1 MIMADS
7 VVVQARIPSDLKRDT
22 EQIFNSMGI
31 DFATGIRMFLAQ
43 VRLRNG
49 LPFEV
54 QADLFWSERNQ
65 RRLRESIEQGKRG
78 EVVRHDIVEV

>member
-1 MIMADS
+1 MADS

-54 QADLFWSERNQ
+54 QADPFWSERNQ

>member
-1 MIMADS
+1 MADS

-54 QADLFWSERNQ
+54 QADPFWSERNQ
-65 RRLRESIEQGKRG
+65 RRLRESIEQGKKG

>member
-1 MIMADS
+1 MADS
-7 VVVQARIPSDLKRDT
+7 VIVQARIPSDLKRDT

-54 QADLFWSERNQ
+54 QADPFWSERNQ

-78 EVVRHDIVEV
+78 EVVLHDIVEV

>member
-1 MIMADS
+1 MADS
-7 VVVQARIPSDLKRDT
+7 VVVQARIPADLKRDT
-22 EQIFNSMGI
+22 EQIFSSMGI

-54 QADLFWSERNQ
+54 QADPFWSERNQ

>member
-1 MIMADS
+1 MADS
-7 VVVQARIPSDLKRDT
+7 VVVQARIPADLKRDT
-22 EQIFNSMGI
+22 EQIFSSMGI

-54 QADLFWSERNQ
+54 QADPFWSERNQ
-65 RRLRESIEQGKRG
+65 RRLRESIKQGKRG

>member
-1 MIMADS
+1 MADS
-7 VVVQARIPSDLKRDT
+7 VIVQARIPSDLKRDT

-54 QADLFWSERNQ
+54 QADPFWSERNQ

>member
-1 MIMADS
+1 MADS
-7 VVVQARIPSDLKRDT
+7 VVVQARIPADLKRDT
-22 EQIFNSMGI
+22 EQIFTSMGI

-54 QADLFWSERNQ
+54 QADPFWSERNQ

>member
-1 MIMADS
+1 MADS

-22 EQIFNSMGI
+22 EQIFTSMGI

-54 QADLFWSERNQ
+54 QADPFWSERNQ

>member
-1 MIMADS
+1 MADS

-54 QADLFWSERNQ
+54 QADPFWSERNQ

-78 EVVRHDIVEV
+78 EVVCHDIVEV

>member
-1 MIMADS
+1 MADS
-7 VVVQARIPSDLKRDT
+7 VGVQARIPSDLKRDT

-54 QADLFWSERNQ
+54 QADPFWSERNQ
-65 RRLRESIEQGKRG
+65 RRLRESIEQGKKG